1 MKKRIIAGICCL
13 LLIVGAVTLVR
24 QNKMEKSTA
33 PVPARALKRVNTAIA
48 YTGELQ
54 RTRTCTA
61 TVEAWEQAQVA
72 PRISAPVAQVP
83 VSEGDNVKQGEI
95 LLTLDQSEQRA
106 ALKAAQARLHQAQAE
121 HAALQAEVKADSLKV
136 DFWRREL
143 QRDRSLAEA
152 GAIPQAQADAT
163 AEQFSSVEGKL
174 HSTQARLRAA
184 AQAIEAARMGVE
196 QADIQLG
203 HTEIRAPFAASVSKR
218 HVDAGDMALPGVPL
232 LTLEDMSRRKLV
244 FSLPQNEAEHLH
256 PGQRVHILTSA
267 AAATRTASPPES
279 RDIRIQR
286 IYPATDPRTRSVTLE
301 AWGELPSSLRA
312 GDFVPLQVDVEHY
325 PAATLI
331 PRSAL
336 IRSPQQ
342 EEKNLAVYIV
352 NLGDNDRTI
361 ELKHVT
367 LKGQNA
373 ELAAVTGLAAGTEVV
388 THSLLGWNILKSGDA
403 VEVVK

>member
-1 MKKRIIAGICCL
+1 MKKKIIAGICCL
-13 LLIVGAVTLVR
+13 LLIVGAVALVR
-24 QNKMEKSTA
+24 KNKMEKTTA
-33 PVPARALKRVNTAIA
+33 PLPPAAAERVNTAVA

-72 PRISAPVAQVP
+72 PRISAPVTQVL

-95 LLTLDQSEQRA
+95 LLTLDQGEQRT
-106 ALKAAQARLHQAQAE
+106 ALKSAQARLHQAQAE
-121 HAALQAEVKADSLKV
+121 HAALQAELEADILKV
-136 DFWRREL
+136 EFWRQEL
-143 QRDRSLAEA
+143 QRDRALAEA
-152 GAIPQAQADAT
+152 GAIPQAQADAS

-174 HSTQARLRAA
+174 HSTQARLQAA
-184 AQAIEAARMGVE
+184 QQAIEAARMGVK

-203 HTEIRAPFAASVSKR
+203 YTQIRAPFDASVSKR
-218 HVDAGDMALPGVPL
+218 LVDSGDMALPGTPL

-244 FSLPQNEAEHLH
+244 FTLPQNETEHLR

-267 AAATRTASPPES
+267 AAATRAAAPPES
-279 RDIRIQR
+279 QDIRIQR

-301 AWGELPSSLRA
+301 AWGEIPSSLRP

-325 PAATLI
+325 AAATLI

-342 EEKNLAVYIV
+342 EEKNLAVYSI
-352 NLGDNDRTI
+352 NDGAI
-361 ELKHVT
+361 ELKHVS
-367 LKGQNA
+367 LKAQNA
-373 ELAAVTGLAAGTEVV
+373 ELAAVSGISAGTEVV
-388 THSLLGWNILKSGDA
+388 THSLLGWNTLKSGDA
-403 VEVVK
+403 VEVVE